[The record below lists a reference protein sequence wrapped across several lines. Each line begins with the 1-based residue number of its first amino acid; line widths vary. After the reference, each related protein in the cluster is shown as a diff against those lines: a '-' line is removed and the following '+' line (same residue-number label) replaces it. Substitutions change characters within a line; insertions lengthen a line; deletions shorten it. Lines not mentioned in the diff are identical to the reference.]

1 MDIMEM
7 LQIILVNFV
16 MLHVLLV
23 LDQLIFNV
31 LNVELIMEHIIIYLM
46 ELLNV

>member
-1 MDIMEM
+1 M

>member
-1 MDIMEM
+1 M
-7 LQIILVNFV
+7 LQIILVSFV

-31 LNVELIMEHIIIYLM
+31 PNVEPIMEHTIIYLM
-46 ELLNV
+46 VLHNVLILV